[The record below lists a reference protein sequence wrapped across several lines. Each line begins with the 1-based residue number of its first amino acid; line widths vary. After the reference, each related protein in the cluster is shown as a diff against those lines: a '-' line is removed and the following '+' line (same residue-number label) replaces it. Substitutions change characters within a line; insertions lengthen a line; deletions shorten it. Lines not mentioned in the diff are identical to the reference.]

1 MVRSPVQPD
10 GSLLQHETQP
20 FFLSYGGDIMKHP
33 IIFLGAG
40 PGDPELITLK
50 GRRLL
55 DEADVIVY
63 AGSLVNPALLAGVKA
78 EIHDSAGMTLD
89 EVLAVLIAAWQAGK
103 KAVRLHTG
111 DPSLYGAIREQ
122 MQRLNQEGIAYQVVP
137 GVSSAFA
144 AAAALKAELTVPE
157 ITQTVIFTRIGGRTP
172 VPEQE
177 SLRRLAEIRASL
189 CIFLS
194 VGMIEQVVAELT
206 AGGYPVESPAAVV
219 EKASWPEQHIV
230 RGTLANIAD
239 KVRTAGIHKTA
250 MILVGAALSDME
262 TAASKLYDAG
272 FSHGCRQGN

>member
-1 MVRSPVQPD
+1 
-10 GSLLQHETQP
+10 
-20 FFLSYGGDIMKHP
+20 MKQP

-63 AGSLVNPALLAGVKA
+63 AGSLVNPALLDEVQA

-89 EVLAVLIAAWQAGK
+89 EVLAVLTAAWQAGK

-111 DPSLYGAIREQ
+111 DPALYGAIREQ
-122 MQRLNQEGIAYQVVP
+122 MQRLAQEGIPCEVVP

-172 VPEQE
+172 VPETE
-177 SLRRLAEIRASL
+177 SLRKLAAVQASL

-194 VGMIEQVVAELT
+194 VGMIEQVAAELI
-206 AGGYPVESPAAVV
+206 AGGYPPDSPAAVV
-219 EKASWPEQHIV
+219 EKASWPDERII
-230 RGTLANIAD
+230 RGTLTDIAA
-239 KVRTAGIHKTA
+239 KVQAAGIRKTA
-250 MILVGAALSDME
+250 MILVGAALSDE
-262 TAASKLYDAG
+262 ATAASRLYDAE
-272 FSHGCRQGN
+272 FSHGCRESCSS